1 MSLSR
6 ELPIHMQRNGFDPVP
21 ELSAIRRRE
30 GVVRSTSPFGMDSWL
45 VTRYADVRWVLSDWE
60 TFSNV
65 LPIYSSPPGSPEEE
79 DENVMRQAGNV
90 LVVDPPE
97 HTRLRRTVAPEFT
110 ARRLSRLE
118 PRITSIVHDHLDEL
132 ERAGSPG
139 DLVTA
144 FSIPVPSLVLC
155 ELLGVPHEDRE
166 DFLRYT
172 NGFLNTAFTDEERKA
187 LHAES
192 HAYLARLVARSRVDP
207 GEGLLGRVTQTHGDE
222 LTDAEIV
229 GLVSLLLLVG
239 HETTADMLSL
249 GTLALLQHPEQLDRL
264 RRDPELIDPA
274 IEELL
279 RWLAIAHASTVKVA
293 TRQVEIAGQVINAG
307 DLVMCSFPAANRDPD
322 FVARPDELDI
332 TRVPSRHVAFG
343 HGAHHCIG
351 APLARLQLR
360 IALPL
365 LLDRFPGM
373 KLAADPEFR
382 TGHLTHGLKSLL
394 IAW

>member
-6 ELPIHMQRNGFDPVP
+6 ELPIHMQRNGIDPLP
-21 ELSAIRRRE
+21 ELSAIRQHD

-65 LPIYSSPPGSPEEE
+65 LPIYSAQPGGDQGEQG
-79 DENVMRQAGNV
+79 MRRDGNV
-90 LVVDPPE
+90 LIVDPPE

-110 ARRLSRLE
+110 ARRLSQLE
-118 PRITSIVHDHLDEL
+118 PRITRIVHDHLDAV
-132 ERAGSPG
+132 ERTGSPS
-139 DLVTA
+139 DLVTT
-144 FSIPVPSLVLC
+144 FSIPVPSLVIC

-166 DFLRYT
+166 DFLRHT
-172 NGFLNTAFTDEERKA
+172 NGFLSTAFTDEERKA

-192 HAYLARLVARSRVDP
+192 HAYLARLVARSRVEP
-207 GEGLLGRVTQTHGDE
+207 GDGLLGRVTTTHGDE
-222 LTDAEIV
+222 LSDAEIV

-239 HETTADMLSL
+239 HETTTDMLSL
-249 GTLALLQHPEQLDRL
+249 GVLALLRHPEQLARL
-264 RRDPELIDPA
+264 RQDPELIDPA
-274 IEELL
+274 VEELL
-279 RWLAIAHASTVKVA
+279 RWLTIAHVSTTKVA
-293 TRQVEIAGQVINAG
+293 TRRVEVAGQVIEAG

-322 FVARPDELDI
+322 FVAQPDELDI
-332 TRVPSRHVAFG
+332 TRAPSRHMAFG